1 MPRIEDVIKSVL
13 MSVKN
18 LLGDVYDWTSQYESL
33 TSREEILNELNEIQY
48 ITGRIFATLSPTVQ
62 EPSQEETVKS
72 SPSSMEGKP
81 SETMHVEKPFL
92 EVRLEDEIT
101 PPFDMVLDVL
111 KPGVEGSE
119 VAEIL
124 EKVKTALSEKIRGLH
139 PIFFKMTK
147 AIAMIR
153 RKSKLTQ
160 QDIDDLKQL
169 VYQWSIQARST

>member
-33 TSREEILNELNEIQY
+33 PNREEILNELNEIKY
-48 ITGRIFATLSPTVQ
+48 ITDRIFTTLSPPIQ
-62 EPSQEETVKS
+62 EPSEEKIVEP
-72 SPSSMEGKP
+72 SPSSVEEKP
-81 SETMHVEKPFL
+81 PELMHVEKPFL

-111 KPGVEGSE
+111 KPGIEGAE
-119 VAEIL
+119 VAETL
-124 EKVKTALSEKIRGLH
+124 EKVKTALGEKIKGLH
-139 PIFFKMTK
+139 PVFFKMTK

-169 VYQWSIQARST
+169 VYQWSIQTKST